1 MPFSIRQ
8 AMRSLAIGAML
19 APERWRS
26 GVAYN
31 PLSARMASDPYP
43 AYAELRT
50 RSPVHRSRLMNAWVF
65 TRYADADT
73 ILRDHRRFSSDPRK
87 RDLSKR
93 QRAALPPSDE
103 WTMLLMDPPDH
114 TRLRSLVNR
123 AFTRRA
129 VNALEPHVR
138 RVMETLLDGIGDPAG
153 FDLMEAV
160 ANPLPVIV
168 IAEMLGVPPEDRA
181 QFRQWSNRRARLLEP
196 TLGARER
203 EAGRAAG
210 EALHAYF
217 LSIIEA
223 RRAEPRD
230 DIISALVHAE
240 EAGDSLSERE
250 MVNMLRLLLVAGNE
264 TTTNLIGNGMLALLR
279 HPAQLQALRDD
290 PDRLPAAVEELLRFD
305 SPVQA
310 DFRGALEDCDV
321 NGFPVRRG
329 DHIVALIGAA
339 NHDPAV
345 FDHPERL
352 DFDRR
357 EGSHISFGRGIH
369 HCLGAPLARLEG
381 RIALEMLLERY
392 SSMRLLR
399 ERPAFRNSIVLR
411 GLRSLP
417 IGATRRSRGVSRS

>member
-1 MPFSIRQ
+1 
-8 AMRSLAIGAML
+8 
-19 APERWRS
+19 
-26 GVAYN
+26 
-31 PLSARMASDPYP
+31 
-43 AYAELRT
+43 
-50 RSPVHRSRLMNAWVF
+50 
-65 TRYADADT
+65 
-73 ILRDHRRFSSDPRK
+73 
-87 RDLSKR
+87 
-93 QRAALPPSDE
+93 
-103 WTMLLMDPPDH
+103 MLLMDPPDH

-138 RVMETLLDGIGDPAG
+138 RVMETLLDGVGDPAG

-223 RRAEPRD
+223 RGAEPRD

-279 HPAQLQALRDD
+279 HPEQLQALRDD
-290 PDRLPAAVEELLRFD
+290 PDRIPAAVEELLRFD

-329 DHIVALIGAA
+329 DHVVALIGAA

-352 DFDRR
+352 DFDRS

-417 IGATRRSRGVSRS
+417 IGATRRSRGVSRP